1 MKKPFRQVGRILNLY
16 VRVCF
21 SGCRMKEKQEKKVVI
36 DNRKARHDFH
46 ILETFEAGMALQG
59 TEVKSLRGGKA
70 NLNDAY
76 ARIENGEV
84 FLYNMHISPYEQG
97 NRFNHDPKRTRKLLM
112 HKYEINKLFANV
124 REKGL
129 TLVPVKIYFSRG
141 RAKTELA
148 LAQGKKLY
156 DKRQDMAAKD
166 AKREMARVVKEQQR
180 D

>member
-1 MKKPFRQVGRILNLY
+1 MSNLC

-21 SGCRMKEKQEKKVVI
+21 SGCGMKEKQGIKVVT

-46 ILETFEAGMALQG
+46 IMETYEAGMALQG

-70 NLNDAY
+70 NLKDAY

-97 NRFNHDPKRTRKLLM
+97 NRFNHDAKRTRKLLM
-112 HKYEINKLFANV
+112 HKYEINKLYSKV

-129 TLVPVKIYFSRG
+129 TLVPLKVYFSKG
-141 RAKTELA
+141 RAKIELA

-156 DKRQDMAAKD
+156 DKRQDMAERD
-166 AKREMARVVKEQQR
+166 AKREISRMVKERQR
-180 D
+180 E